1 MGDVGRDEAVLDLSA
16 WPQQPPPVATPRRT
30 SLPPRPVRRRR
41 LPSVGLGRLAAA
53 ALVLAALLL
62 AVPLPGTGC
71 PSALSVWVADPA
83 RLPSAT
89 PPALD
94 DAAVKADTT
103 AVDRATKALAAQDA
117 EVAAARRV
125 LALPVGTTVVHRTVA
140 ASGDVSGLER
150 SVRTDTAA
158 RDQAKAALDRL
169 VEQQQAADDPAAYD
183 ADVAAAQEDLDVAEA
198 RLADDQQA
206 LAAARRTTTVTT
218 SVPRASSDRA
228 AAQAVVDQAPV
239 VRAGLVVQLTRAQQ
253 AQAQHLAQ
261 RRSALSAWSA
271 RHAQDV
277 ARVEASNAQLAACGG
292 RVRPAGGAAGA
303 LAVAGA
309 GLLVLRR
316 RRA

>member
-1 MGDVGRDEAVLDLSA
+1 MGEAGRDEAVLDLSA
-16 WPQQPPPVATPRRT
+16 WPQQPPAPPRRA

-53 ALVLAALLL
+53 VLALAAVLL

-71 PSALSVWVADPA
+71 PSALAVWAADPA
-83 RLPSAT
+83 RPPSAT

-94 DAAVKADTT
+94 DAAVTADTA

-117 EVAAARRV
+117 EVAEARRL
-125 LALPVGTTVVHRTVA
+125 LAQPAATTLVHRTVA
-140 ASGDVSGLER
+140 APGDVSGLER
-150 SVRTDTAA
+150 AVRTDTAA

-169 VEQQQAADDPAAYD
+169 VEQQQTADDPAAYD

-206 LAAARRTTTVTT
+206 LAAARRATATVTT

-228 AAQAVVDQAPV
+228 AAQAVVDQAPA
-239 VRAGLVVQLTRAQQ
+239 VRAGLAQQLTRARQ

-277 ARVEASNAQLAACGG
+277 ARVEASNAHLAACGG
-292 RVRPAGGAAGA
+292 RVRPAGGAGGV

-316 RRA
+316 RRV